1 MRREFRNRAFLP
13 VFVPVVVLVSIGL
26 LVGLFAAILLWNTR
40 VTAITL
46 AVVTAGGILFAVA
59 LANTRDELGRARRTV
74 VILAGFVPVAVG
86 GAFAL
91 GAVNIPSN
99 ELNINREPEIRVPAD
114 APELAAESAQSF
126 CLPQPD
132 GSCKDTHEW
141 DVTPSKASEQFA
153 YFFDNRDS
161 ATGPHNLAIY
171 TLGGN
176 EQDPTPGDALNVPD
190 PFNGPARRG
199 YLVQDATVPQTFFF
213 QCTVHPSTMW
223 GIGKIVPGDGSGT
236 AGSDSSGGGS

>member
-1 MRREFRNRAFLP
+1 MRRDFRNRAFLP
-13 VFVPVVVLVSIGL
+13 VFIPVVVLLAIGL

-46 AVVTAGGILFAVA
+46 AVVTAGGILFAIA
-59 LANTRDELGRARRTV
+59 LANTRDELGRARRVV

-91 GAVNIPSN
+91 GAVQIPQN
-99 ELNINREPEIRVPAD
+99 ELNINREPEIRVPED
-114 APELAAESAQSF
+114 APVMAAESAQSF

-132 GSCKDTHEW
+132 GSCKPTHEW
-141 DVTPSKASEQFA
+141 DVTPSEASEQFA

-161 ATGPHNLAIY
+161 ATGPHNLAIF
-171 TLGGN
+171 TLQGSKD
-176 EQDPTPGDALNVPD
+176 DPNPGDTIIKPD
-190 PFNGPARRG
+190 PFDGPEKRG

-223 GIGKIVPGDGSGT
+223 GIGTIEPAGGGSG
-236 AGSDSSGGGS
+236 SGGGGQ